1 MLQQWFDQSVGN
13 SRYNAMQITLNKR
26 VSHGVAFLAAYTLGH
41 SNDDECGLGA
51 PCHSSN
57 PYNRKGD
64 YGISDTNQTNVFSF
78 SFAAQSPFNKSSNK
92 ALADLAGGWSLNG
105 ILQFHS
111 GLPYDVTLSSDNL
124 NVGCCLEERPDVV
137 GSPNSGAHTQ
147 QEWFNTSAFATPQPY
162 TYGSEKPNALTSNWG
177 RNLDLSL
184 FRQFHIGLGE
194 RRYFEFRA
202 EAFNLFNTVQFAPP
216 SSTLGGTNYGV
227 VTAQQNV
234 PRQIQFAL
242 KFYY

>member
-1 MLQQWFDQSVGN
+1 MQQQWFDQSVGN
-13 SRYNAMQITLNKR
+13 SRYNAMQITVNKR
-26 VSHGVAFLAAYTLGH
+26 LSHGVAFLAAYTLSK

-57 PYNRKGD
+57 PYNRKAD

-92 ALADLAGGWSLNG
+92 TVANLAGGWSLNG
-105 ILQFHS
+105 IVQLHS
-111 GLPYDVTLSSDNL
+111 GLPYAVTLSSDNL
-124 NVGCCLEERPDVV
+124 NVGCCLEQRAQVV
-137 GSPNSGAHTQ
+137 GDPNSGAHTQ
-147 QEWFNTSAFATPQPY
+147 QQWFNTTAFAIPSPY
-162 TYGSEKPNALTSNWG
+162 TYGNEKPNALTSNWG

-194 RRYFEFRA
+194 HRYFEFRA